1 MQSIFWIHD
10 NPPPPLAI
18 VLCPRGGWGLRV
30 DLHSFKRG
38 GIQTLVSLLDEGQV
52 KMLDLADEGSIAEA
66 MGMQFLFHPL
76 PDHSVPPDEAA
87 FRVFVSGLSS
97 RLRRGERIGIH
108 CLGSIG
114 RSAIVA
120 AGALI
125 HLGWRSDA
133 ALAAIEAARF
143 CPVPDTE
150 EQYQWIMRY
159 KAQP

>member
-1 MQSIFWIHD
+1 MPSIFWIND

-18 VLCPRGGWGLRV
+18 VLCPRGGWGLRS
-30 DLHSFKRG
+30 DMHSFKRD
-38 GIQTLVSLLDEGQV
+38 GIQILVSLLEERQV
-52 KMLDLADEGSIAEA
+52 KMLGLADEGSIAKA
-66 MGMQFLFHPL
+66 MGIQFLAHPL

-87 FRVFVSGLSS
+87 FRIFVSGLSD
-97 RLRRGERIGIH
+97 RLRNGERIGIH

-125 HLGWRSDA
+125 HLGWKPDA
-133 ALAAIEAARF
+133 ALAAIKAARL

-150 EQYQWIMRY
+150 EQRQWILRY
-159 KAQP
+159 KAQL